1 VVECRNIV
9 AHHAYRTYLTARENR
24 GNRAVDEWISWFD
37 EQIEKLG
44 PAYNGVMAIVIALR
58 DEALD
63 DEGLVKVW
71 RNWIPEPV
79 GPAFV
84 PTISQA

>member
-1 VVECRNIV
+1 M
-9 AHHAYRTYLTARENR
+9 
-24 GNRAVDEWISWFD
+24 S
-37 EQIEKLG
+37 
-44 PAYNGVMAIVIALR
+44 IVIALR

-79 GPAFV
+79 DPVFV